1 VPQQSAEDK
10 QLEPWPEQRVQL
22 PLSQVRPLQQSA
34 VPAHPLPEPPQGF
47 LQVPPE
53 HSRPSQQS
61 VSLPHAAPSGAQ
73 HWPAWHE
80 SGVQHSALVVQL
92 PPAGAHSVHTPAL
105 QMFEQQSLASVHAE
119 PAGLHE
125 LHAPFTQLRPP
136 QHGVG
141 PVQL

>member
-1 VPQQSAEDK
+1 
-10 QLEPWPEQRVQL
+10 
-22 PLSQVRPLQQSA
+22 VRPLQHSA
-34 VPAHPLPEPPQGF
+34 VPAHALPEPPQGF

-53 HSRPSQQS
+53 HSRPLQQS
-61 VSLPHAAPSGAQ
+61 PSLPHAAPSGAQ
-73 HWPAWHE
+73 HSPAWQD
-80 SGVQHSALVVQL
+80 SGVQHWALVVQL
-92 PPAGAHSVHTPAL
+92 PPAGAQSVHTPAL